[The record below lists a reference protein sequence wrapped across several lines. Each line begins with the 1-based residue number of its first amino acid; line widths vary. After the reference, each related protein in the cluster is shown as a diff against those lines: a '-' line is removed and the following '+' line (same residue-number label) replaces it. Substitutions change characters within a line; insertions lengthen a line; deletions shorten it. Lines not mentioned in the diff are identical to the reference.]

1 MGTSG
6 FVHLD
11 FLNCCKFAEGDSRI
25 LMQKMA
31 RDRLRRFAKE
41 PPSDGGGDEAR
52 LCASLAKAMAAGGS
66 DKAKQAEIWDDE
78 WINVYALAE
87 AIMQRTF
94 DDALR

>member
-25 LMQKMA
+25 LMQKMT
-31 RDRLRRFAKE
+31 RDRLRSFAKE
-41 PPSDGGGDEAR
+41 PAGDGEEAR
-52 LCASLAKAMAAGGS
+52 LCAKLAKAMAAAGS
-66 DKAKQAEIWDDE
+66 DKARQADIWDEE
-78 WINVYALAE
+78 WLDVYALAE